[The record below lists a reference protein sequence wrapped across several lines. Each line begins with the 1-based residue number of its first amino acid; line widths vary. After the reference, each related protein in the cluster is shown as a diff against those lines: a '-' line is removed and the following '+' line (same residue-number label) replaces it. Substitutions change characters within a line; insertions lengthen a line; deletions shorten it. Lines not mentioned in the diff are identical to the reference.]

1 MSNLNLKGLWIP
13 IEVLTDK
20 NLSDKEKHI
29 YSLIIF
35 LSQEKGYCFCTN
47 KTISE
52 LLNIS
57 VTQVSKLVNSLKDKE
72 YINIEMI
79 YKENSKEVDVRKLIP
94 IEEKLNTLFNKS
106 LIPSPTK
113 LQYPI
118 EEKFKDNKYNI
129 NIKIIIKRDIA
140 IMNKEIMIKKALIGI
155 VFMRIIILQNS
166 IAIKQNESVGFFKV
180 KLMLLFWNFETE

>member
-57 VTQVSKLVNSLKDKE
+57 VTQVSKLVNSLKDKK
-72 YINIEMI
+72 YINLEMI

-94 IEEKLNTLFNKS
+94 IEEKLNNLFNKS
-106 LIPSPTK
+106 LIPTPTK
-113 LQYPI
+113 LEYPI
-118 EEKFKDNKYNI
+118 EEKFKDNKYNNKNI
-129 NIKIIIKRDIA
+129 NKCNSTRQDY
-140 IMNKEIMIKKALIGI
+140 KKSRA
-155 VFMRIIILQNS
+155 
-166 IAIKQNESVGFFKV
+166 
-180 KLMLLFWNFETE
+180 NFEQRDYTNYDFTKLYANADMLV